1 MIIAP
6 SILSAD
12 FAHMADELAA
22 TQAAGADWVHVDVMD
37 GHFVPNLTFGPP
49 VIKKFRPHSKLPFD
63 VHLMVS
69 NADKYIDDYINAGA
83 DHLTIHIEAVKDPT
97 QTIKAIKS
105 HGAKAGITLKPA
117 TSVEDIKP
125 FLELVDIVLV
135 MTVEPGFG
143 GQSFMD
149 DMLPKV
155 KQLRQWINASGRDI
169 RLNVDGGISPATIG
183 KAKAAGADTFV
194 AGSAIFNQPDYAKAI
209 QNLRDAT

>member
-1 MIIAP
+1 
-6 SILSAD
+6 
-12 FAHMADELAA
+12 MADELAA